1 MAKDRETPC
10 KSYVSE
16 NNPCAK
22 GRTAEHNGYCQKC
35 GKYEPRAKVKHINR
49 KKQELQKI
57 REREQE

>member
-16 NNPCAK
+16 NNPCK
-22 GRTAEHNGYCQKC
+22 KNRTAEHNGYCQKC